1 MTQLE
6 GHLVFPKGPLLKNIL
21 KRPDFIADRADARL
35 TKKLKREGWGD
46 VSVSENTCTSLRI
59 RVQTPTIHVKAGRV

>member
-1 MTQLE
+1 M
-6 GHLVFPKGPLLKNIL
+6 LKNIL
-21 KRPDFIADRADARL
+21 KWPDFIADRADTRL

-59 RVQTPTIHVKAGRV
+59 RVQTPSIHVKAGRV